1 MSSSGLALP
10 LLRPPR
16 AALIRR
22 VKLLSWLSLAWMT
35 AEGAIGVTAGI
46 LANSIALIGYGLDST
61 IEGIASIVII
71 WRFTGKRIHSDD
83 AETRAQKI
91 VALSFFLLAPYII
104 IAALQH
110 LLTGNQARASWVGI
124 GLAVISITLMPLF
137 GRAKKQIGNQLQ
149 SAATAGEGTQNILCA
164 YLSLA
169 ILIGLGAN
177 ALLGRRT
184 NVARP
189 RLLRHLLNRRARA
202 KSVREA
208 RAGSAKSPKLMSS
221 ATPKI
226 DWTMPQPETKLA
238 QDHRVADTAVE
249 SRRVRARSR
258 ISHGWQ

>member
-1 MSSSGLALP
+1 MSGSGLDLT

-35 AEGAIGVTAGI
+35 AEGAIGVTAGV

-71 WRFTGKRIHSDD
+71 WRFTGNRIHSDD

-177 ALLGRRT
+177 ALLGLWWADPL
-184 NVARP
+184 VA
-189 RLLRHLLNRRARA
+189 LVVAVVA
-202 KSVREA
+202 VQ
-208 RAGSAKSPKLMSS
+208 AGVQTWRGQGCSD
-221 ATPKI
+221 I
-226 DWTMPQPETKLA
+226 C
-238 QDHRVADTAVE
+238 
-249 SRRVRARSR
+249 
-258 ISHGWQ
+258 